1 MVNLAPAPAYRQN
14 RHTLRPGMSASYR
27 DLRVW
32 QQGMTLVLAIYKQ
45 TRAFPKE
52 EAYGLTSQM
61 RRAAVSKSQ
70 AISRRAKVVPRIGT
84 GDCSSAMLAA
94 LYSNSKRRS

>member
-1 MVNLAPAPAYRQN
+1 
-14 RHTLRPGMSASYR
+14 MSASYR

-94 LYSNSKRRS
+94 LYSNSRRRS